1 MDTCFQCPIQK
12 KGSKQ
17 LESVQNKQCIQCKI
31 IKHGTLQF
39 ANIGPVTMLLHFDRK
54 FRLISSNGSTS
65 SISILVMAIYLTSCG
80 ISRLIMDRDLETETK
95 LPSSIFMV
103 VSVLGIRLAKII
115 WAELTMVAGGQFS
128 NGQKIHEFCS
138 TLQ

>member
-1 MDTCFQCPIQK
+1 
-12 KGSKQ
+12 
-17 LESVQNKQCIQCKI
+17 
-31 IKHGTLQF
+31 
-39 ANIGPVTMLLHFDRK
+39 
-54 FRLISSNGSTS
+54 
-65 SISILVMAIYLTSCG
+65 MAIYLTSCG

-115 WAELTMVAGGQFS
+115 WAELTMVAGRQFS